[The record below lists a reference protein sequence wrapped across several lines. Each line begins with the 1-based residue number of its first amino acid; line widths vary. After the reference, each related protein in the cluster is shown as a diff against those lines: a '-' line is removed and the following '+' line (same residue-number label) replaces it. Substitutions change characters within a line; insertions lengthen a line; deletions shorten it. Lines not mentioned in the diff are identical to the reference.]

1 MKPRNAL
8 VPGAGRDHRKQVG
21 QQRSARM
28 RERIIRTAL
37 PVFAAKGPDAPVID
51 DFIRAAD
58 IARGTFY
65 RHFRTVDAL
74 RAATAAFLEESVMQA
89 IEDKVRAIERPDM
102 RLATGVRT
110 WLTHARRN
118 PVLCAFIVRNHVR
131 VRIVERRVAT
141 DIGAG
146 MRAGHFQVG
155 SVSAGRDLL
164 IGTIREA
171 MARMMD
177 GSVSRRYV
185 DNVAASILQGL
196 GLGSAAVRELMVLP
210 LPRI

>member
-1 MKPRNAL
+1 M
-8 VPGAGRDHRKQVG
+8 RD
-21 QQRSARM
+21 
-28 RERIIRTAL
+28 RIIRAAL

-74 RAATAAFLEESVMQA
+74 RAATASSLEESVMQA
-89 IEDKVRAIERPDM
+89 IEEKVRAIARPDM

-110 WLTHARRN
+110 WLAHARRD
-118 PVLCAFIVRNHVR
+118 PVLCAFIVRNRLR

-146 MRAGHFQVG
+146 MRAGQFRIG

-177 GSVSRRYV
+177 GTVSRRYL
-185 DNVAASILQGL
+185 DNVAASILRGL
-196 GLGSAAVRELMVLP
+196 GVDGESVRELMALP